1 MVIVQQGPLL
11 AMFPSVTHV
20 VLGERN
26 KYVEKSDREQGRE
39 EREIIK
45 GSGRETNWGRK
56 KNALIRGKDEESNR
70 EGGEKKTKGMEG
82 DEWGEKKDNE

>member
-26 KYVEKSDREQGRE
+26 KYVQESARKQEE
-39 EREIIK
+39 ERNNK
-45 GSGRETNWGRK
+45 RQCKRDKLRK
-56 KNALIRGKDEESNR
+56 KECADKR
-70 EGGEKKTKGMEG
+70 ER
-82 DEWGEKKDNE
+82 

>member
-26 KYVEKSDREQGRE
+26 KNMEKRDREAGR
-39 EREIIK
+39 
-45 GSGRETNWGRK
+45 
-56 KNALIRGKDEESNR
+56 
-70 EGGEKKTKGMEG
+70 GGEKR
-82 DEWGEKKDNE
+82 EK

>member
-26 KYVEKSDREQGRE
+26 KYVQKSDREQGE
-39 EREIIK
+39 ERERNNK
-45 GSGRETNWGRK
+45 RQWKRDK
-56 KNALIRGKDEESNR
+56 LR
-70 EGGEKKTKGMEG
+70 EKKECADKRER
-82 DEWGEKKDNE
+82 

>member
-26 KYVEKSDREQGRE
+26 KYVPKSDREQGE
-39 EREIIK
+39 ERGIIK
-45 GSGRETNWGRK
+45 GSGRETN
-56 KNALIRGKDEESNR
+56 
-70 EGGEKKTKGMEG
+70 
-82 DEWGEKKDNE
+82 

>member
-26 KYVEKSDREQGRE
+26 KNMEKRDREAGRGG
-39 EREIIK
+39 EREGGCENREKIII
-45 GSGRETNWGRK
+45 GCGRETN
-56 KNALIRGKDEESNR
+56 
-70 EGGEKKTKGMEG
+70 
-82 DEWGEKKDNE
+82 

>member
-26 KYVEKSDREQGRE
+26 K
-39 EREIIK
+39 
-45 GSGRETNWGRK
+45 N
-56 KNALIRGKDEESNR
+56 
-70 EGGEKKTKGMEG
+70 M
-82 DEWGEKKDNE
+82 EKKDREAGRGREREGDVRIEKNNNRLWKGDKLRNKECIHEREGR

>member
-26 KYVEKSDREQGRE
+26 KYVGKSDREHGE
-39 EREIIK
+39 EKRNNK
-45 GSGRETNWGRK
+45 RQWRRDKLRKK
-56 KNALIRGKDEESNR
+56 KNAQIRGKDEESNR
-70 EGGEKKTKGMEG
+70 EGGERKTKGMEAM
-82 DEWGEKKDNE
+82 NEERQ

>member
-26 KYVEKSDREQGRE
+26 KYVEKSDREQGGE

-45 GSGRETNWGRK
+45 GSGRETN
-56 KNALIRGKDEESNR
+56 
-70 EGGEKKTKGMEG
+70 
-82 DEWGEKKDNE
+82 

>member
-1 MVIVQQGPLL
+1 MWRR
-11 AMFPSVTHV
+11 A
-20 VLGERN
+20 
-26 KYVEKSDREQGRE
+26 DREQGRE

-70 EGGEKKTKGMEG
+70 EGGEKKTKGMEAMN
-82 DEWGEKKDNE
+82 EKKKKTMNK

>member
-26 KYVEKSDREQGRE
+26 KNVEKKDREAGRC
-39 EREIIK
+39 REKKGGCENREKIII
-45 GSGRETNWGRK
+45 GLRK
-56 KNALIRGKDEESNR
+56 RDKLRNKECIHER
-70 EGGEKKTKGMEG
+70 EGG
-82 DEWGEKKDNE
+82 